1 MSLQGL
7 HPRVP
12 YPSTPQICYNIKM
25 KKVILILKSEA
36 LALLIAT
43 ILAYYFVG
51 LSWWL
56 FFVLL
61 LFPDLFMVGYF
72 KNSKIG
78 ATIYN
83 IGHTYSIPILLLGVF
98 IFSNISILLPISII
112 WIAHISMDRVLGYG
126 LKLDTNFK
134 DTHLGRIGKK

>member
-1 MSLQGL
+1 
-7 HPRVP
+7 
-12 YPSTPQICYNIKM
+12 M